1 MKFKDAVNFAIEKE
15 KDAQTLYTRC
25 KEIANNNSVKKM
37 FQELIEQEKGHE
49 EMLRALDL
57 EAIKESSEKEVEDLK
72 IGDFLEETPFTPDV
86 TYRDALVMAIKR
98 EEKAKELYEILAKS
112 SVDSDVKNLF
122 SRLSTEEAKHK
133 HKLEIE
139 YDENILSEN

>member
-1 MKFKDAVNFAIEKE
+1 MKFKEAVNFAIEKE
-15 KDAQTLYTRC
+15 KEAQALYTRC

-37 FQELIEQEKGHE
+37 FQELVDQEKGHE

-57 EAIKESSEKEVEDLK
+57 ESIKVSSEKEVEDLK

-86 TYRDALVMAIKR
+86 TYRDALVIAIKR

-112 SVDSDVKNLF
+112 SIDSDVEKLF